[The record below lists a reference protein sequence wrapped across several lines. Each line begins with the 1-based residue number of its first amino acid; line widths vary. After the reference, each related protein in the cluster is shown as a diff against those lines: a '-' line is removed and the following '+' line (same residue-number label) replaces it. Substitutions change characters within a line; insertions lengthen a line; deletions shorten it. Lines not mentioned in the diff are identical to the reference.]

1 MPSLQ
6 IRGVE
11 HYYEWITTSDQ
22 LLPSGQPISDKPIM
36 VFVHGWGGSLRYWRS
51 TAEALSNSFEC
62 LLYDL
67 RGFGRSR
74 LSRPISSEVKALDY
88 ELETYADDLAI
99 LLDQFGLDQVYLN
112 AHSTG
117 ASVAVLFLD
126 RYPQRVRQAILT
138 CHGVFE
144 YNPFTFKAFHKAGG
158 YVVAFRPNWFK
169 RIPGIEH
176 MFMSRFLR
184 RPIPNQAKREFLE
197 DFLLADSEAAVG
209 TIYTAVSQ
217 KAALEMPQ
225 AYARL
230 QVPALLISGEY
241 DQIIPV
247 KLGRLAASQNS
258 AVKHVIIPNTGH
270 FPMLEDAAT
279 YLQLVREFV
288 QVPEGASNQG

>member
-1 MPSLQ
+1 MPSIQ
-6 IRGVE
+6 VRGVE
-11 HYYEWITTSDQ
+11 HYYEWVSASEQ
-22 LLPSGQPISDKPIM
+22 LLPSGQPVSNKPVM
-36 VFVHGWGGSLRYWRS
+36 VFIHGWGGSTRYWKS
-51 TAEALSNSFEC
+51 TAEALSDSFDC
-62 LLYDL
+62 LLYDM
-67 RGFGRSR
+67 RGFGRSA
-74 LSRPISSEVKALDY
+74 LPRPVPTEVVDLGY
-88 ELETYADDLAI
+88 ELETYADDLAL
-99 LLDQFGLDQVYLN
+99 LLDQLGLERVYLN

-126 RYPQRVRQAILT
+126 LYPHRVEQAILT

-144 YNPFTFKAFHKAGG
+144 YNPFTFKAFHKVGG
-158 YVVAFRPNWFK
+158 YVVAFRPDWFR

-197 DFLLADSEAAVG
+197 DFLIADSEAALG

-217 KAALEMPQ
+217 KAAIEMPQ

-230 QVPALLISGEY
+230 QVPTLLISGEY

-258 AVKHVIIPNTGH
+258 SVEHVVIPNTGH

-279 YLQLVREFV
+279 YLQLVRKFL
-288 QVPEGASNQG
+288 QIPESVSNQG